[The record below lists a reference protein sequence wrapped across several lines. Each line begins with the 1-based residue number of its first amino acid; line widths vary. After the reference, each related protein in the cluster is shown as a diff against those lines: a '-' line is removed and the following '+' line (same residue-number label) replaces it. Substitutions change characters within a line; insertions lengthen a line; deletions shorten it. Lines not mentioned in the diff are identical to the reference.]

1 MVKEAR
7 VEQGRC
13 REGGGGMT
21 AGLGLLWLGLVW
33 AIEDTAL
40 KAAQSHLARG
50 RYAEAVE
57 AFESLLAEAPQDE
70 RVVLGCTRAY
80 VAQGERDRA
89 EDLLQAALQQQPQ
102 SVRLWAERARLHWE
116 RGQLDEAAQAAQTAL
131 QIQPEEPL
139 ARLIQ
144 THVWVEKGQLKEASE
159 GYRWFVRYYNRVQP
173 TDAETLLIV
182 GEGAAQYAR
191 WRSVAQIFDFLVN
204 TLCVDALRA
213 DPQCWQAHALAGTL
227 LLEKHNPGDAL
238 PELKAALAIN
248 PQAVP
253 VHLALAA
260 AALERLDY
268 DEAARSLAR
277 ALAIDAR
284 HPEALRLQ
292 AELLVQQGRLS
303 DAEQVLEQARQA
315 HPTQQLIAALRCYL
329 LTLRGDFPP
338 LERFRH
344 LLAHLD
350 HIADWQPT
358 DSPFEQQVVSLARRN
373 PRPGYFLSELGRL
386 FERDRKFAYAEA
398 CYQQAL
404 ASMPQLARPKTEL
417 GMLYFQTGRLQEAQK
432 ILDEAFQADPYH
444 VRVSNMRKVL
454 RVLEGYGTVATP
466 HFVIRA
472 DSQLDG
478 ILAKYMAE
486 YLEEI
491 YPEITQRYGF
501 EPPQRTQIEV
511 YNKAKGLAGH
521 QWFSARMIGLPWL
534 QTIGASTGTI
544 VALTSPAA
552 TEEPYNWARV
562 LRHEFVHVVTL
573 QQTDFNIP
581 HWLTEA
587 LATREEGYPPPPQ
600 WHELLRKRLAE
611 HRLRNLDNLHLGFQ
625 RAESRDDWNFAYCQ
639 SVLYAEYFVQ
649 RFGPDAL
656 ARLLQAYR
664 HTRSTP
670 QALREAFGVEQADI
684 EAGYLEFLRQR
695 VAERQA
701 HYDDELAD
709 PEQIRQ
715 QYAAQPD
722 DPSAQAAFAWLQ
734 FRLGRFQEA
743 HSLAQRVLQRV
754 PHHPLASVVLAQGY
768 LREERL
774 EEAARLLT
782 AACQKT
788 QPHPQVLLLLA
799 KTRLK
804 LGDSAEALKLFQQG
818 QQHWPQRREWL
829 VGTIQAAEQA
839 GDDAALVK
847 ALETLAATDPDDP
860 GPRIRLAQRA
870 YDLGDDPQAIRWAK
884 AALQIDVLDAEIH
897 VLLARSFRRLKQFPA
912 AGEEY
917 QVALALKPGEVTW
930 DLEYAETLWDSQRP
944 EEALARLQALLARHP
959 DHAEAKALW
968 QRWQKTSP
976 R

>member
-1 MVKEAR
+1 
-7 VEQGRC
+7 
-13 REGGGGMT
+13 MT
-21 AGLGLLWLGLVW
+21 AGVWVLWLGVAW
-33 AIEDTAL
+33 TVEESAL
-40 KAAQSHLARG
+40 RAAQSHLARG

-57 AFESLLAEAPQDE
+57 AFESLLTQAPQDE
-70 RVVLGCTRAY
+70 RVVVGCARTY
-80 VAQGERDRA
+80 LAQGEYDRA
-89 EDLLQAALQQQPQ
+89 EALLTAALEQQPQ

-116 RGQLDEAAQAAQTAL
+116 RGQLNEAAQAAQTAL
-131 QIQPEEPL
+131 QLQPEWPL

-144 THVWVEKGQLKEASE
+144 THVWVETGQLKEASE

-213 DPQCWQAHALAGTL
+213 DPECWQAHALAGTL

-268 DEAARSLAR
+268 DEATRSLER
-277 ALAIDAR
+277 ALAIEAR
-284 HPEALRLQ
+284 HPEALRLK
-292 AELLVQQGRLS
+292 AELLGQQGRLAE
-303 DAEQVLEQARQA
+303 AEQVLEQARQV
-315 HPTQQLIAALRCYL
+315 HPTHQLIEALGCYFR
-329 LTLRGDFPP
+329 TLRGDLPP
-338 LERFRH
+338 LDRFRH

-358 DSPFEQQVVSLARRN
+358 DSPFEQQIVRLAQRN

-386 FERDRKFAYAEA
+386 FERDRKFAYAET
-398 CYQQAL
+398 CYQQAIT
-404 ASMPQLARPKTEL
+404 SMPQLARPKTEL
-417 GMLYFQTGRLQEAQK
+417 GMLYFQIGRLPEAQK
-432 ILDEAFQADPYH
+432 ILEEAFQADPYH

-454 RVLEGYGTVATP
+454 RVLEGYGTVSTP

-600 WHELLRKRLAE
+600 WYDLLRKRLAE
-611 HRLRNLDNLHLGFQ
+611 NRLRNLENLHLGFQ

-649 RFGPDAL
+649 RFGEDAL

-664 HTRSTP
+664 QTRSTP
-670 QALREAFGVEQADI
+670 QALRMAFGVELADI
-684 EAGYLEFLRQR
+684 EAGYLQFLRER
-695 VAERQA
+695 VAEGQD
-701 HYDDELAD
+701 HFHDEPAD

-743 HSLAQRVLQRV
+743 HTLAQRVVQRV
-754 PHHPLASVVLAQGY
+754 PNHPLASLVLAQGF

-774 EEAARLLT
+774 EDAARLLT
-782 AACQKT
+782 AALQEP

-799 KTRLK
+799 RVKLK
-804 LGDSAEALKLFQQG
+804 QGDAAEALRLFQRG
-818 QQHWPQRREWL
+818 QQRFPQRREWL
-829 VGTIQAAEQA
+829 VGMIQAAEQA
-839 GDDAALVK
+839 GQDATLVK

-870 YDLGDDPQAIRWAK
+870 YDLGDDPRAIRWAK
-884 AALQIDVLDAEIH
+884 SALHIDVLDAEIH
-897 VLLARSFRRLKQFPA
+897 VLLARSFRRLKQYASA
-912 AGEEY
+912 AEEF

-930 DLEYAETLWDSQRP
+930 DLEYAETLWDSHRP
-944 EEALARLQALLARHP
+944 AEAWARVQALLAKHP
-959 DHAEAKALW
+959 DHAEAKTLL
-968 QRWQKTSP
+968 QRWQKGP
-976 R
+976 AR